1 MAEVRVSR
9 TARVPDPLRVRR
21 YHKAPEVGPRVL
33 FFSGGTAL
41 TGISRTLTR
50 YTHHSIH
57 LVTPFDSGGS
67 SAKLRDAFS
76 MPAIGDLRSR
86 LMALADDSVLGHPEI
101 YRLFTHRLPAEAR
114 PEMLQATLRELAAG
128 RHPLSMAV
136 AEPMRTLICHQLGF
150 LIEAMPA
157 GFDLR
162 GASIGNLIIAGG
174 YLNHHEQ
181 LDQIIFLFSKLVHV
195 RGTVRAIINA
205 DCHLAVT
212 LEDGRRIIGQ
222 HQITGKEV
230 APLESPIARIQ
241 LVEASAKASP
251 KASAKDNTTD
261 STTERD
267 THNDGGAIVPVRPA
281 LHLNNR
287 QLIDSAELI
296 CFPPG
301 SFYSSVIANLLPS
314 GVGRAILANPC
325 PKVYIPNCSPDPEQ
339 TGKTLEQLVATL
351 IDTLCAD
358 LDVSRNDCPNEH
370 LLNIVLLDSQRGD
383 YPGGVSVPALERMGL
398 TVIDTRLISE
408 QSAPYY
414 DNELLVTALLSLV

>member
-1 MAEVRVSR
+1 MAKVRVSR
-9 TARVPDPLRVRR
+9 TARVPDPMRVRR
-21 YHKAPEVGPRVL
+21 YLKAPEVGPRVL

-41 TGISRTLTR
+41 TGASRTLTR

-86 LMALADDSVLGHPEI
+86 LMALADDSVLGHPDI
-101 YRLFTHRLPAEAR
+101 YRLFTHRLPREAR
-114 PEMLQATLRELAAG
+114 PEMLHATLRELAAG
-128 RHPLSMAV
+128 RHPLTMAV

-150 LIEAMPA
+150 LIDAMPE

-174 YLNHHEQ
+174 YLNHHQQ

-195 RGTVRAIINA
+195 RGTVRAVVNA

-212 LEDGRRIIGQ
+212 LEDGREIIGQ
-222 HQITGKEV
+222 HRITGKEV
-230 APLESPIARIQ
+230 APLDSPIARMR
-241 LVEASAKASP
+241 LAAAEG
-251 KASAKDNTTD
+251 D
-261 STTERD
+261 
-267 THNDGGAIVPVRPA
+267 HHVPVVPE
-281 LHLNNR
+281 LHANNR
-287 QLIDSAELI
+287 QLIESAELI

-301 SFYSSVIANLLPS
+301 SFYSSVLANLLPK
-314 GVGRAILANPC
+314 GVGRAVLANPC
-325 PKVYIPNCSPDPEQ
+325 PKVYIPNCCPDPEQ
-339 TGKTLEQLVATL
+339 TGKRMDELVSVL
-351 IDTLCAD
+351 LDTLCAD
-358 LDVSRNDCPNEH
+358 LTGRMEDCPTEN

-383 YPGGVSVPALERMGL
+383 YPGGPCIEALERMGI